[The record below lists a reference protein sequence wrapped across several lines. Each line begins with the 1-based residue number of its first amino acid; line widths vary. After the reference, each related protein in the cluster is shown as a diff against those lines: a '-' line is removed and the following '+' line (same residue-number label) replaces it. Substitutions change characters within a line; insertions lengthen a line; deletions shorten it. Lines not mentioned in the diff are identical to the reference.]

1 MSKADFKKY
10 KSIAIMGGAFDPPHF
25 GHFVTAQTVYDSFD
39 VDKVIIMPLGDAPH
53 KENSRTKAEDR
64 YNMVL
69 AGIDDN
75 DAFDISDMEIN
86 RKGKTYT
93 VDTIA
98 EIKKINPELKI
109 YFVIGA
115 DEAKML
121 DTWHEPERLLKMCSF
136 IAVSRPGFD
145 RNELIKIVDEVRKK
159 YCCDIH
165 YIDVPALDISSSDLR
180 EKISEGRSIKY
191 LVPDKTEKYINEHNL
206 YRRCN

>member
-53 KENSRTKAEDR
+53 KANSRTKAEDR

-98 EIKKINPELKI
+98 EIKKINP
-109 YFVIGA
+109 
-115 DEAKML
+115 D
-121 DTWHEPERLLKMCSF
+121 MCSF

-145 RNELIKIVDEVRKK
+145 RNELIKTVDEVRKK

-180 EKISEGRSIKY
+180 GKISEGRSIKY

>member
-1 MSKADFKKY
+1 
-10 KSIAIMGGAFDPPHF
+10 MGGAFDPPHF

-53 KENSRTKAEDR
+53 KANSRTKAEDR

-75 DAFDISDMEIN
+75 NAFDISDMEIN

-145 RNELIKIVDEVRKK
+145 RNELIKTVDEVRKK